1 MTRFKARLWLVR
13 HAAPLVAP
21 GTCYGALDVP
31 ADAAA
36 TQTAALRLAA
46 ALPRAARVF
55 HSPLQR
61 CEQLAKVLQGLRPDL
76 ASKRDAR
83 LRELDF
89 GAWEGQPWSA
99 IAKSAIDAWTAAF
112 ATHAPGGGE
121 SLALMLER
129 VASALQTALQ
139 RPAQPTQPTA
149 QHACNSS
156 AATAAAGVNK
166 LIDDTDVTR
175 VTEVTDVVWITHAG
189 VARCVHWLLAHD
201 TGVLPRSQEWPVAAP
216 GWGGWEVR
224 DLH

>member
-129 VASALQTALQ
+129 VASALQTARQ

-166 LIDDTDVTR
+166 FIDDTDVTR

-189 VARCVHWLLAHD
+189 VVRCVHWLLAHD